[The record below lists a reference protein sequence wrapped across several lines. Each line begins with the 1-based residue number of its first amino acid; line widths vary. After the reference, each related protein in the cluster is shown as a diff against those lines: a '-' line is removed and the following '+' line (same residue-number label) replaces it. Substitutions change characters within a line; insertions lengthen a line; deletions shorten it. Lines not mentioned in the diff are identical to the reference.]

1 MADAVDRAQELED
14 LHLNQA
20 LSNRRGPAQRVLVC
34 GDCGGRNDRPDYAI
48 CSDCL
53 LDRQMELEEEA

>member
-1 MADAVDRAQELED
+1 MADAVDRAQVLQD
-14 LHLNQA
+14 LHLHQA
-20 LSNRRGPAQRVLVC
+20 LSNRCSPAQRVLVC

-53 LDRQMELEEEA
+53 LDRQTEPGEEA

>member
-1 MADAVDRAQELED
+1 MANAVDRAQELQD
-14 LHLNQA
+14 LHLHQA
-20 LSNRRGPAQRVLVC
+20 LSNRRSPAKPVLVC

-53 LDRQMELEEEA
+53 LDRQMESGEEA